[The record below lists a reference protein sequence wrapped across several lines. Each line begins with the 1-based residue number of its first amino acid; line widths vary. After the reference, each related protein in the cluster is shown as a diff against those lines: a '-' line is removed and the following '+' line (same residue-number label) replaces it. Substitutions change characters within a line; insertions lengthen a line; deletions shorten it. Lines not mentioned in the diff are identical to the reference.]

1 MKISYITGIN
11 APSGK
16 DGMAGWKIPK
26 TYKFSGVQDPML
38 IGNCCCNNRIGD
50 DTIPSY
56 HKGDWKGSFDNGLD
70 WYRVRREQDK
80 GAPKLST
87 GSIVEWRAKQVSA
100 SSFRAAF
107 LAFIR
112 ANGGGVATSM
122 YNAIFRVNPKLLPI
136 PTTAKVYLAQDLA
149 AYAKRIGAKIP
160 TERQKQ
166 AIKGLMDRSMKTL
179 DASKGGSA
187 SFDFD
192 FTKFD
197 PSALTRDLA
206 KETSENAKKAYE
218 TILGKGQYELNLNYN
233 SYADKE
239 TKKLESSYTIPAATE
254 KAQKEYYDGMQVK
267 WFWMG
272 GNPEDLTE
280 AVIEGN
286 QKSPRGR
293 DANYML
299 MVAKTR
305 GLKAK
310 DVGLIIRGFVSGFAG
325 NKFDWGSDS
334 TYIFGTKGIGLTGAE
349 VAAWVGANLPLITTA
364 LGLIGTI
371 FKSIKGVGESGAIKR
386 EIDKLLTE
394 GWVTEEDYLGFTMPR
409 PKVLEVKRFD
419 IPTTELDGAALL
431 DVAITLASGSAKGQE
446 IKQEAAADPN
456 TNAFLQKA
464 VALGTKVEPKT
475 GYTSVSL
482 VKIDPNDLGKEED
495 KTSMA
500 GGLLLPMLIGVGVVM
515 ALNTAKKQQK

>member
-1 MKISYITGIN
+1 MKISYITGIG

-26 TYKFSGVQDPML
+26 TYKFSGVQDPMA
-38 IGNCCCNNRIGD
+38 IGNCCCIKGIGD

-56 HKGDWKGSFDNGLD
+56 HKGDWTGSFDNGLD

-107 LAFIR
+107 LAFIK
-112 ANGGGVATSM
+112 ANGGGIATSM
-122 YNAIFRVNPKLLPI
+122 YNAIFRVNPKVLPI
-136 PTTAKVYLAQDLA
+136 PTAAKVSLAQDLA
-149 AYAKRIGAKIP
+149 AYAKRIGVKIP
-160 TERQKQ
+160 TEAQNNT
-166 AIKGLMDRSMKTL
+166 IKNLIALEVVGYEGSGLNRKPIFKAKMSLEEAYNRVL
-179 DASKGGSA
+179 GG
-187 SFDFD
+187 
-192 FTKFD
+192 
-197 PSALTRDLA
+197 
-206 KETSENAKKAYE
+206 
-218 TILGKGQYELNLNYN
+218 GQYNLNVQYG

-239 TKKLESSYTIPAATE
+239 TKKLETSYTIPAATE
-254 KAQKEYYDGMQVK
+254 KAKSEYYDGFQVK
-267 WFWMG
+267 WFWFG

-280 AVIEGN
+280 AIIEGN

-310 DVGLIIRGFVSGFAG
+310 DVGLIIRGFTSGFAG

-349 VAAWVGANLPLITTA
+349 VAAWVGANLPLITA
-364 LGLIGTI
+364 SLGLIGTI
-371 FKSIKGVGESGAIKR
+371 LRAITGVGESGAIKR

-394 GWVTEEDYLGFTMPR
+394 GYVTEEDYLGFKMPR
-409 PKVLEVKRFD
+409 PKVLEVKRFE
-419 IPTTELDGAALL
+419 IPTTELDGAAFL
-431 DVAITLASGSAKGQE
+431 DVALTLASGSAKGTE

-464 VALGTKVEPKT
+464 VALGTKVEPRT
-475 GYTSVSL
+475 GFTSVSL
-482 VKIDPNDLGKEED
+482 VKIDPNNLGKEEEEM
-495 KTSMA
+495 SLA

>member
-1 MKISYITGIN
+1 MKISYITGIG

-26 TYKFSGVQDPML
+26 TYKFSGVQDPMM
-38 IGNCCCNNRIGD
+38 IGNCCCNKGIGD

-56 HKGDWKGSFDNGLD
+56 HKGDWTGSFDNGLD

-107 LAFIR
+107 LAFIK
-112 ANGGGVATSM
+112 ANGGGIATSM
-122 YNAIFRVNPKLLPI
+122 YNAIFRVNPKTLPI
-136 PTTAKVYLAQDLA
+136 PTAAKVSLAQDLA
-149 AYAKRIGAKIP
+149 AYAKRIGVKIP
-160 TERQKQ
+160 TEAQKN
-166 AIKGLMDRSMKTL
+166 AIKNLTAVQVVGYEGSGLNRKPILKAKMSLQEAYDRVL
-179 DASKGGSA
+179 GS
-187 SFDFD
+187 
-192 FTKFD
+192 
-197 PSALTRDLA
+197 
-206 KETSENAKKAYE
+206 
-218 TILGKGQYELNLNYN
+218 GQYNLNVQYG

-267 WFWMG
+267 WFWFG

-280 AVIEGN
+280 AIIEGN

-310 DVGLIIRGFVSGFAG
+310 DVGLIIRGFTSGFAG

-349 VAAWVGANLPLITTA
+349 VAAWVSANLPLITAA
-364 LGLIGTI
+364 LGLVGTI
-371 FKSIKGVGESGAIKR
+371 LKAITGVGESGAIKR

-394 GWVTEEDYLGFTMPR
+394 GWVTEEDYLGFIMPR

-431 DVAITLASGSAKGQE
+431 DVAITLASGSAKGTE

-456 TNAFLQKA
+456 TNEFLKKA

-475 GYTSVSL
+475 GFTSVSL
-482 VKIDPNDLGKEED
+482 VKIDPNNLGKEED
-495 KTSMA
+495 GTSLA